1 MSKLRARIQ
10 RLELERQQREAVDR
24 ATSGPSRDPRIE
36 GARSAAGDPRRLR
49 GIPVTG
55 GCAGAIPGTRPDQRI
70 R

>member
-10 RLELERQQREAVDR
+10 RAELAEQQRQAVD
-24 ATSGPSRDPRIE
+24 AALSAPSSEPRLE

-55 GCAGAIPGTRPDQRI
+55 GCAGAMPGTRPDHAVR
-70 R
+70 